1 MIPQDLPDMDFEDD
15 PETPVIFRQDTM
27 LRIPYPTSPERQPM
41 NKGYVGMVPEML
53 EAHPCLMIGGDLLQV
68 AMTNVVPAGTRVH
81 SYGENAEGEIATI
94 EVTLTRDMLLMGAL
108 LELMAVHSAQ
118 GRPSRS
124 YFVEEFVNENGTDI
138 LIELGT

>member
-1 MIPQDLPDMDFEDD
+1 MAQQFDESMDFEDD
-15 PETPVIFRQDTM
+15 PDTPAIYRVDEM
-27 LRIPYPTSPERQPM
+27 LRIPYPNSPERQPM
-41 NKGYVGMVPEML
+41 NKGLVGMVPEML

-81 SYGENAEGEIATI
+81 SYGENNEGEIATI
-94 EVTLTRDMLLMGAL
+94 EVVLPGDMLLMGAL

>member
-1 MIPQDLPDMDFEDD
+1 MTQQFDDSMDFEDD
-15 PETPVIFRQDTM
+15 SDTPAIYRVDEM

-41 NKGYVGMVPEML
+41 NKGLVGMVPEML

-81 SYGENAEGEIATI
+81 SYGENTEGEIATI
-94 EVTLTRDMLLMGAL
+94 EVVLTRDMLLMGAL
-108 LELMAVHSAQ
+108 LELMAVHSTQ

-124 YFVEEFVNENGTDI
+124 YIVEEFVNQEGTDI